1 MQNFSKPVADII
13 RQRYSCRTYLEQ
25 PIEPDLRQQI
35 SGYIAGLGAGP
46 FGGRA
51 RFELIAA
58 EEEDRKSLRRLGTYG
73 FIKGATGF
81 LVGVTADREQKLEDF
96 GWLMERLVLHVTDLG
111 LGSCWL
117 GGTFTRSSF
126 AQKISAQSNE
136 FMPTVVSVGYI
147 APTPRAVERLIRRG
161 GNFNRRLSHDRLFFA
176 ERFGAALPLSEA
188 GEYALPLEMVRLA
201 PSASNRQPW
210 RIIRQAD
217 GWHFYLRRTPGYRES
232 KLNRLFAKADLQRI
246 DMGIAMCH
254 FELTA
259 RELGLQGEWS
269 KDDPGLELP
278 DELTTYSATWVSSE
292 LAQPDFSNTHESIHA

>member
-1 MQNFSKPVADII
+1 MQNFSKPVMDLI

-25 PIEPDLRQQI
+25 PIEPDLRRQI
-35 SGYIAGLGAGP
+35 SGYIAELGAGP
-46 FGGRA
+46 WGGKA

-58 EEEDRKSLRRLGTYG
+58 EEEDRKSLQRLGTYG

-81 LVGVTADREQKLEDF
+81 LVGVMTDGEQKLEDF
-96 GWLMERLVLHVTDLG
+96 GWLMERLVLIVTDLG

-126 AQKISAQSNE
+126 AEKVFARPNE
-136 FMPTVVSVGYI
+136 FIPAVVSVGII
-147 APTPRAVERLIRRG
+147 ASTPRAVERLVRRE
-161 GNFNRRLSHDRLFFA
+161 GNFDRRLSPDRLFFA

-210 RIIRQAD
+210 RVIRQAD
-217 GWHFYLRRTPGYRES
+217 RWHFYLQRAPGYLES
-232 KLNRLFAKADLQRI
+232 RLNRLFAKADLQRI

-259 RELGLQGEWS
+259 GELGLQGQWS

-278 DELTTYSATWVSSE
+278 DELTSYSVTWVSRQFTFPE
-292 LAQPDFSNTHESIHA
+292 DPTR